1 LITDRGNKAV
11 AALKAPA
18 NTHLTIP
25 ANLTTRRAHLPEDV
39 YTPIPYIIP
48 AQLLAASL
56 AEVKGL
62 DPDKPRTLSKVTL
75 TL

>member
-1 LITDRGNKAV
+1 V
-11 AALKAPA
+11 
-18 NTHLTIP
+18 TIP
-25 ANLTTRRAHLPEDV
+25 AALVRKSAIPEELF
-39 YTPIPYIIP
+39 TANPYVNHG
-48 AQLLAASL
+48 QLFAASL